1 MEGITGIRYR
11 ETGSVQLPVLEMGM
25 SEDKVLASLG
35 RYGRMAAQDLK
46 ENDEDRYQMLLL
58 SGMLLPKMEEVQKQ
72 AEELHERIAQ
82 NYLEAWMEK
91 EQVNPHNTLKMTN
104 LRIQADME
112 AQRQVI
118 GDIIHQMR

>member
-11 ETGSVQLPVLEMGM
+11 EAGSVQLPVLEMGM
-25 SEDKVLASLG
+25 DEEKVLASLG

-46 ENDEDRYQMLLL
+46 ERDEDRYQMLLL
-58 SGMLLPKMEEVQKQ
+58 SGMLLPKMLEVQKQ

-82 NYLEAWMEK
+82 SYLEAWMEK
-91 EQVNPHNTLKMTN
+91 EQTDPYNTMKMTN

>member
-58 SGMLLPKMEEVQKQ
+58 SGMLLPKMEEVHLQ
-72 AEELHERIAQ
+72 ADVLHERIAQ
-82 NYLEAWMEK
+82 
-91 EQVNPHNTLKMTN
+91 
-104 LRIQADME
+104 
-112 AQRQVI
+112 
-118 GDIIHQMR
+118 